1 MRDIRV
7 SVEVRAPLRP
17 LRHCRMPGPESRHR
31 VMEVGHVAGRL
42 RGLGAGHRAWTVG
55 NQVRLMPLA
64 AAGCRLGARIPA
76 SVRELAGVV
85 RGI

>member
-17 LRHCRMPGPESRHR
+17 LRHCRKPGPESRHR
-31 VMEVGHVAGRL
+31 VMEVDHVVGRL
-42 RGLGAGHRAWTVG
+42 RGLEARHPAWTVG

-64 AAGCRLGARIPA
+64 AASCWLGARIPA
-76 SVRELAGVV
+76 GVRELADVA

>member
-17 LRHCRMPGPESRHR
+17 LRHCRMLGPESRRR
-31 VMEVGHVAGRL
+31 VMEVDHAAGRL
-42 RGLGAGHRAWTVG
+42 RGLGAGYPAWAVG

-64 AAGCRLGARIPA
+64 AANCWLGARIPA
-76 SVRELAGVV
+76 GVREFAGVV

>member
-1 MRDIRV
+1 MGDIRV
-7 SVEVRAPLRP
+7 RVEVRAPLRP

-31 VMEVGHVAGRL
+31 VMEVDHVAGRL
-42 RGLGAGHRAWTVG
+42 RGLEARHLAWAVG

-64 AAGCRLGARIPA
+64 ASCRLGARIPA
-76 SVRELAGVV
+76 GVRELAGVA